1 MDKEYFSKLTSRLY
15 RLTLFF
21 PQADP
26 IKSKMRKLG
35 TDILSNLIF
44 ILEGAFYKSKDII
57 DDTKRDVETLDSFF
71 EVVKDFNWV
80 KDSELLE
87 IKKEYSK
94 IGKELK
100 RISEIQSIEAEEVA
114 PLQIEGE
121 KEDHSDEVE
130 EEEEGIELS
139 ELELK
144 KEKPRK
150 KKKEKVSQK
159 KEDISSDEL
168 LDRQKKILNILKEK
182 DKAQVGD
189 FKEIFPDVSKRT
201 LRRDFKYLTEQ
212 GFLERK
218 GERNNTFYK
227 VKG

>member
-1 MDKEYFSKLTSRLY
+1 MDKEYFAKLTSRLY

-35 TDILSNLIF
+35 TDVLSNLIF

-57 DDTKRDVETLDSFF
+57 DDTKRDIETLDSFF

-100 RISEIQSIEAEEVA
+100 RISEIQSIEAEEVP

-121 KEDHSDEVE
+121 KEDHSEEVE

-139 ELELK
+139 ELNSK
-144 KEKPRK
+144 KKPKEK
-150 KKKEKVSQK
+150 KKKEPEKK
-159 KEDISSDEL
+159 KEVVSNEEL

-212 GFLERK
+212 GFLERR

-227 VKG
+227 VKS